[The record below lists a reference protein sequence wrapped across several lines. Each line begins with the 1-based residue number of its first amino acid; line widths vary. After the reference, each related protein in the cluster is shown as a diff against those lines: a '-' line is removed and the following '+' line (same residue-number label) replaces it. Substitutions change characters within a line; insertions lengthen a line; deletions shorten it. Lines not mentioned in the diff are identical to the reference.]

1 MNQISV
7 SQKIG
12 IKEEMRAFFLNA
24 PESALNA
31 IDLPGLVVGSELKGE
46 FDYLHFF
53 TKTQAE
59 MNDSFPKLKELASL
73 LKTKHQ
79 LGHGNANAMWRT
91 FWLKSEN
98 LLKDTS

>member
-31 IDLPGLVVGSELKGE
+31 IHLPGLVVGSEL
-46 FDYLHFF
+46 
-53 TKTQAE
+53 
-59 MNDSFPKLKELASL
+59 
-73 LKTKHQ
+73 
-79 LGHGNANAMWRT
+79 
-91 FWLKSEN
+91 
-98 LLKDTS
+98 